1 MLRGAFNRRK
11 WFVTDIR
18 CKEIFKKNPYL
29 QKVVDV
35 NYVKS
40 YKWRLKLQTC
50 EMLFTKLLLEKS
62 FLRILGFQRW
72 TRRTRDRQILA
83 KVEVLVNAVATSY
96 KIINWKFLPS
106 LTNNMRTLHGS
117 RWHWSTCRSIIN
129 HKDNHEN
136 IDQRYHFTVYIVIC

>member
-1 MLRGAFNRRK
+1 MLREAFNRRK

-18 CKEIFKKNPYL
+18 CKEIFKKPIFTKGRRRKL
-29 QKVVDV
+29 RK
-35 NYVKS
+35 
-40 YKWRLKLQTC
+40 KLQMTIKVTN
-50 EMLFTKLLLEKS
+50 MWNAFYIATIRKK

-96 KIINWKFLPS
+96 KMINWKFLPS
-106 LTNNMRTLHGS
+106 LTNSMRTLHGS

>member
-18 CKEIFKKNPYL
+18 CKEIFKKPIFTKGRRRKL
-29 QKVVDV
+29 RK
-35 NYVKS
+35 
-40 YKWRLKLQTC
+40 KLQMTIYIA
-50 EMLFTKLLLEKS
+50 TIRKK